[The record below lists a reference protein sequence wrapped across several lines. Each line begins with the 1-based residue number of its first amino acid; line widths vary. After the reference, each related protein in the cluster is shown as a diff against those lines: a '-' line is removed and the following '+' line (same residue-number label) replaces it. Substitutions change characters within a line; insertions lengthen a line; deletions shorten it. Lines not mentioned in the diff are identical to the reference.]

1 MVCLLKDSFEC
12 KTLGRINSNESNW
25 YQAANPQHITTNNNV
40 EGTNQSFKKLYTGR
54 TWLSFPNMFNKL
66 KELLTDWARTN
77 GEENFDPEKLPV
89 DMVKSAEEM
98 LTKCRNDDKKNTLLL
113 GKAAKATHKNMVKEN
128 FGIVRGFVKEIN
140 IIPRNPELLC
150 KSSRSLLS
158 LGRGST
164 PGRTSWSTQ
173 YLMTLQVT
181 AKKLPLSRQSLRS

>member
-1 MVCLLKDSFEC
+1 MSLLL
-12 KTLGRINSNESNW
+12 TLICDKGRIV
-25 YQAANPQHITTNNNV
+25 H
-40 EGTNQSFKKLYTGR
+40 K
-54 TWLSFPNMFNKL
+54 
-66 KELLTDWARTN
+66 
-77 GEENFDPEKLPV
+77 KLPV

-150 KSSRSLLS
+150 KSKQEFAELGQRIHSRKNKLEY
-158 LGRGST
+158 T
-164 PGRTSWSTQ
+164 TFDDF
-173 YLMTLQVT
+173 